1 MIYKKE
7 RKKRVRDEKKKKK
20 GKQSFFSLTD
30 FHIHVIID
38 EQISKFEITVDDPV
52 VVQVLAT
59 QNSMAHEVSGL
70 GLRHCLPPLVQFKK
84 RLEAK
89 KEIKQQ
95 NLEHTGTSNI

>member
-1 MIYKKE
+1 M
-7 RKKRVRDEKKKKK
+7 
-20 GKQSFFSLTD
+20 
-30 FHIHVIID
+30 
-38 EQISKFEITVDDPV
+38 DDPV

-70 GLRHCLPPLVQFKK
+70 GLRHCLPPLVQFKE

-95 NLEHTGTSNI
+95 NLEQTGTSNIFFFTPLQITKNTRGFK